1 VRQSEWVT
9 GMLCFFAGSVMADQ
23 VTLKNG
29 DRLTG
34 TIVKSDG
41 KTLLIKTE
49 FAGEVNVPWDAMS
62 AMVSSQSLHLALKDG
77 QTIVGT
83 VTAADNKFD
92 VATKETGRVTAS
104 KDAVA
109 AVRNDAEQKAYDQQ
123 VERLRHPHLLDFWS
137 GMLDTGLS
145 LTRGNSDS
153 LTYSLASKPCVP
165 RSATKLRFIP
175 MPSIGKAR

>member
-1 VRQSEWVT
+1 MRQSEWVT

-49 FAGEVNVPWDAMS
+49 FAGEVSVPGDAMS
-62 AMVSSQSLHLALKDG
+62 AMVSSQPLPLALKDG
-77 QTIVGT
+77 QTIVGK

-92 VATKETGRVTAS
+92 VR
-104 KDAVA
+104 
-109 AVRNDAEQKAYDQQ
+109 
-123 VERLRHPHLLDFWS
+123 P
-137 GMLDTGLS
+137 
-145 LTRGNSDS
+145 
-153 LTYSLASKPCVP
+153 
-165 RSATKLRFIP
+165 
-175 MPSIGKAR
+175 

>member
-1 VRQSEWVT
+1 
-9 GMLCFFAGSVMADQ
+9 MADQ
-23 VTLKNG
+23 VTLKKG
-29 DRLTG
+29 DRLTR

-49 FAGEVNVPWDAMS
+49 FAGEVSVPGDAMS
-62 AMVSSQSLHLALKDG
+62 AMVSSQPLHLALKDG
-77 QTIVGT
+77 QTIVGK

-92 VATKETGRVTAS
+92 VATKETGPVTAS

-109 AVRNDAEQKAYDQQ
+109 AVGNDAEQKAYDQQ

-145 LTRGNSDS
+145 LTFGRG
-153 LTYSLASKPCVP
+153 A
-165 RSATKLRFIP
+165 F
-175 MPSIGKAR
+175 